1 MEHSA
6 QCRPQ
11 SVAAAVTAAL
21 RVNHTHTEQAWG
33 LPSTTVLFIPMPVV
47 AHSPSF
53 SLEPAPVG
61 TAVCGLLLDGHSQMS
76 SVSWPK
82 TQPLQALQSCW
93 SGANLGWP
101 ENRPKGLCCRWLG
114 RGQAWAMTGYPQT
127 SSSLPGDV
135 TGLAGAA

>member
-21 RVNHTHTEQAWG
+21 GVNHTHTEQAWG

-53 SLEPAPVG
+53 FLEPAPVG
-61 TAVCGLLLDGHSQMS
+61 TGCVWSPTRWPFADVQRLLAQDPAPAGIAKLLVWGKPWLAREQAKGAVL
-76 SVSWPK
+76 
-82 TQPLQALQSCW
+82 
-93 SGANLGWP
+93 
-101 ENRPKGLCCRWLG
+101 
-114 RGQAWAMTGYPQT
+114 
-127 SSSLPGDV
+127 
-135 TGLAGAA
+135 